1 LALNLRLFNLKVN
14 YEIVELD
21 DFTGKGATVY
31 SVIMEC
37 GEVTL
42 FDEFLQENMAAYRE
56 EVKSII
62 GRLKQIGSTVGAR
75 AQYFKQDE
83 GKPGDG
89 VCALYDEPDSKLRLY
104 CIRYG
109 NVAII
114 LGGGGPK
121 SKNIKAWQEDDKLK
135 KEAEL
140 IIRLSKDISNR
151 IQAGDLEWSKD
162 GYQLLGNL
170 IISDDDE

>member
-1 LALNLRLFNLKVN
+1 MALNLRLFNLKVN
-14 YEIVELD
+14 YEIVELEE
-21 DFTGKGATVY
+21 FTGKGATIY
-31 SVIMEC
+31 SVIM
-37 GEVTL
+37 GNGADTL
-42 FDEFLQENMAAYRE
+42 FDGFLRENVVAYKE
-56 EVKSII
+56 EVKSIV
-62 GRLKQIGSTVGAR
+62 GRLNQMGTTIGAR
-75 AQYFKQDE
+75 AQFFKQEE

-121 SKNIKAWQEDDKLK
+121 AKKIKAWQEDEKLE
-135 KEAEL
+135 KEAKL
-140 IIRLSKDISNR
+140 MIRLSKDILNR

-162 GYQLLGNL
+162 GRQLLGNL
-170 IISDDDE
+170 KISDDDE